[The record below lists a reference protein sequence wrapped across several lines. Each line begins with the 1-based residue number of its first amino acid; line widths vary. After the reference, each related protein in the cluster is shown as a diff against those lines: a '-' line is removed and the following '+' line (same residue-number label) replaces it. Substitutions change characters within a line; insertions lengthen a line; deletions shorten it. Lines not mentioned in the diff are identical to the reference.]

1 MNSIPTIIYSSRSF
15 KKIMDQAFQISP
27 SSSTLLITG
36 DTGTGKELVARM
48 VHASGPRASKPF
60 IKINC
65 GAIPENLLEAELFG
79 YEKGAFTGA
88 HTSKKGKLELAS
100 GGTLFLDEV
109 GELSLSMQVKLLH
122 VLQHGHFERVGGTV
136 SLKSDVR
143 FVAATN
149 IDLEKKLKEHQFR
162 QDLYY
167 RIHVISIHIPALCDH
182 REDIPALVNH
192 FIDMYSKLNNK
203 DISSIEPRVI
213 KQMMKYPWNGNIRE
227 LENMIERAVVLSTG
241 PVLNMKL
248 FPLLSIPSDTEKTR
262 TINVEIGSSLEIV
275 ERQVILRTLAY
286 FNFDKQKTA
295 RSLKIG
301 PATLYRKL
309 EKYKLEEL
317 TESTGPLNNMVS

>member
-1 MNSIPTIIYSSRSF
+1 MNTIPTIIYSSRSF
-15 KKIMDQAFQISP
+15 KKIMDQAFQVAP

-48 VHASGPRASKPF
+48 VHASGPRAKKPF

-109 GELSLSMQVKLLH
+109 GELSLAMQVKILH
-122 VLQHGHFERVGGTV
+122 VLQHGQFERVGGTV

-143 FVAATN
+143 FIAATN

-167 RIHVISIHIPALCDH
+167 RIHVISIHLPALRDH

-192 FIDMYSKLNNK
+192 FTDMYSRLNNK
-203 DISSIEPRVI
+203 NINGIEPRVI
-213 KQMMKYPWNGNIRE
+213 KQMMKYPWFGNIRE

-241 PVLNMKL
+241 PLLNMKL
-248 FPLLSIPSDTEKTR
+248 FPLLSMPSDAEKKR
-262 TINVEIGSSLEIV
+262 TIHVEIGSSLEIV
-275 ERQVILRTLAY
+275 ERQVILRTLEY

-295 RSLKIG
+295 RSLEIG

-309 EKYKLEEL
+309 EKYKLEEI
-317 TESTGPLNNMVS
+317 TESAGPLNNMVS